1 MWPRSG
7 ACFIWRAEKDPSK
20 GGRTIRNLI
29 RIGTR
34 GSQLALTQTN
44 AVATEIRK
52 RHPALTVEVQAIRT
66 KGDIMQDVS
75 LAKIGGKGLFVKE
88 IEEALVRGEIDLAV
102 HSMKDVPVELP
113 AGLAIGIV
121 TRREDPRD
129 VLVSRDR
136 LKLEALPEGAR
147 LGTGS
152 LRRGF
157 QLRNILPDVEIVSLR
172 GNLDTRI
179 RRVGT
184 EGLDGVILAAAGIR
198 RMGWVE
204 RVSQFIPVEV
214 LLPAI
219 GQGVL
224 GIEHRSDDRELLE
237 ALAFLH
243 DRETALAVTAE
254 RAFLADLGGGC
265 QLPVAAY
272 ARLRGPELVLR
283 GLVGSL
289 DGRAMIRDEVRGAA
303 DDGATL
309 GRRLASTILDRGG
322 RAILETVYACG
333 D

>member
-1 MWPRSG
+1 M
-7 ACFIWRAEKDPSK
+7 
-20 GGRTIRNLI
+20 
-29 RIGTR
+29 GTR